1 MRDDRAKQQRYF
13 ELGESCFWLSGQN
26 ILVEDELRPR
36 LEATAPP
43 RTPPRILDVGCGPG
57 NTLRRLARWGT
68 AVGFDFSPD
77 ALGFARGK
85 GLGRVVSGDST
96 ALPIQSGSI
105 DCVVALD
112 VIEHVADDGAAL
124 REIARVLRPGGSF
137 LLTVPASM
145 ALWRYHDVAYGHFR
159 RYRRRELVERV
170 RDAGLTI
177 EACDFFKSLF
187 FLPLWILAR
196 LEALG
201 LLPRR
206 DNFYAVPRWLNA
218 VLESAIV
225 WERRSGLAGRLPF
238 GVALMCVGRR

>member
-1 MRDDRAKQQRYF
+1 MKDDPARQQRYH
-13 ELGESCFWLSGQN
+13 ELGEDCFWLSGQN
-26 ILVEDELRPR
+26 VLVEDELRPR
-36 LEATAPP
+36 LETSAAPS
-43 RTPPRILDVGCGPG
+43 RPPRILDVGCGPG
-57 NTLRRLARWGT
+57 NTLRRLAPWGT
-68 AVGFDFSPD
+68 AVGFDFSPE

-85 GLGRVVSGDST
+85 GLRRVVSGDSM

-112 VIEHVADDGAAL
+112 VIEHVADDGAVL
-124 REIARVLRPGGSF
+124 REIARVLRPGGCF

-159 RYRRRELVERV
+159 RYRRPDLVARV
-170 RDAGLTI
+170 QGAGLTI
-177 EACDFFKSLF
+177 EVCEFFKSMF

-206 DNFYAVPRWLNA
+206 DNFYRVPRWLNT
-218 VLESAIV
+218 VLTSAIV
-225 WERRSGLAGRLPF
+225 WERRSGLGGRLPF